1 VKLLTEMSLNKY
13 NILITIPCDEHV
25 IHIEKNKSTTMGG
38 SVNEKS
44 RVMMTSNKPSSSDN
58 RGESLKPST
67 RDLREAI
74 ERTTEAIDVTIG
86 NIVARRWVHVDLIM
100 QLTVK
105 KKHSSYQAERWLTD
119 E

>member
-1 VKLLTEMSLNKY
+1 
-13 NILITIPCDEHV
+13 
-25 IHIEKNKSTTMGG
+25 
-38 SVNEKS
+38 
-44 RVMMTSNKPSSSDN
+44 
-58 RGESLKPST
+58 
-67 RDLREAI
+67 LREAI
-74 ERTTEAIDVTIG
+74 ERTTEAIDVTIE